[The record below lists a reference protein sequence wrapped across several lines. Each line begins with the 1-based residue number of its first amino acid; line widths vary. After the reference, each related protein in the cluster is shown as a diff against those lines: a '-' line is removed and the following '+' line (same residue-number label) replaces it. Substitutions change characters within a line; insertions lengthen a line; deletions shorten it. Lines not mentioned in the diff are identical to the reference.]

1 MKKNIILFS
10 CLFLV
15 FASTAQQEPAFSQYF
30 LNPFVVNPAAT
41 NSENAKSL
49 SIQTR
54 QQWLGFENAP
64 LVSNISYYQ
73 FLNNRSSLGG
83 ILIYDKAYPST
94 NAELQLNYSYRVP
107 LDYDFSF
114 LSFGIGAKAT
124 YYNLDFNI
132 QDLPTANDNAL
143 KANSY
148 DKILADASFG
158 IYLYSDDYFAGF
170 SSSNLLESSFKT
182 SIPSSPYSNS
192 EFRTYSAVGGYKLN
206 VFNNDWYFEPSFL
219 YRKTKYQ
226 SSTTDFT
233 TRIIYLDNQW
243 LALGYRTNGTAVMSL
258 GFTTNKFRISYS
270 YDHSFS
276 SVLTQYSLGTHE
288 LMLVFGLKN

>member
-1 MKKNIILFS
+1 M
-10 CLFLV
+10 
-15 FASTAQQEPAFSQYF
+15 
-30 LNPFVVNPAAT
+30 
-41 NSENAKSL
+41 
-49 SIQTR
+49 
-54 QQWLGFENAP
+54 
-64 LVSNISYYQ
+64 
-73 FLNNRSSLGG
+73 
-83 ILIYDKAYPST
+83 
-94 NAELQLNYSYRVP
+94 
-107 LDYDFSF
+107 
-114 LSFGIGAKAT
+114 SFGIGAKAT

-206 VFNNDWYFEPSFL
+206 VLITIGILNLLL

-226 SSTTDFT
+226 N
-233 TRIIYLDNQW
+233 IVQLIL
-243 LALGYRTNGTAVMSL
+243 LL
-258 GFTTNKFRISYS
+258 
-270 YDHSFS
+270 
-276 SVLTQYSLGTHE
+276 E
-288 LMLVFGLKN
+288 